1 MDGST
6 TNGSGVS
13 NGSGS
18 ANGVSKAEKFE
29 DEKRRI
35 VESCFSKKDPDG
47 SCMMTPERTDTRDN
61 LWYDADMFAFSS
73 GRILHH
79 AYTNP

>member
-1 MDGST
+1 MDGPT

-18 ANGVSKAEKFE
+18 ANGVNKAEKFE

-47 SCMMTPERTDTRDN
+47 SCMVAP
-61 LWYDADMFAFSS
+61 W
-73 GRILHH
+73 
-79 AYTNP
+79 

>member
-1 MDGST
+1 MDGPT
-6 TNGSGVS
+6 ANGSGVS

-18 ANGVSKAEKFE
+18 ANGVNKAEKFE

-47 SCMMTPERTDTRDN
+47 SCMVTPCQTDTRGS
-61 LWYDADMFAFSS
+61 LWY
-73 GRILHH
+73 
-79 AYTNP
+79 

>member
-13 NGSGS
+13 NGSS
-18 ANGVSKAEKFE
+18 SVNGAGKAEKFE

-47 SCMMTPERTDTRDN
+47 SCMVAPFQTDTRDN
-61 LWYDADMFAFSS
+61 S
-73 GRILHH
+73 RCRC
-79 AYTNP
+79 